1 MHQPEEHP
9 VDRAVREHLEREAA
23 KVDAPAM
30 LAKVRAHSQPP
41 LNVRSLTRR
50 TWLRGAVIGTGG
62 AIAAGAALYFVLG
75 GEGPVEPKMLSAAEL
90 IREAKAAHETEKTD
104 RSYDVLADWEV
115 TPFQKRFPF
124 RPIAKKAKLW
134 TRGNQFFVES
144 NFADG
149 LPVKWGQEKSGRVWI
164 LPRPDRVLVY
174 EPDDL
179 AEPLARFCEM
189 MSLRLVST
197 LAELLTQF
205 DLKREV
211 TGPNEPIRIEANPR
225 GNPNSPLPRLSKVVV
240 ELDPRTKIVRKAVLT
255 RAMNG
260 ETIGAI
266 EFTLLETA
274 SLDEK
279 KYEYRTH
286 AAAVHQIID
295 GPRPPL
301 PQALPRFDPRHDP
314 RVKFREDWL
323 KNWQNRGGPK
333 G

>member
-1 MHQPEEHP
+1 MSAPDEHP

-23 KVDAPAM
+23 TVNAHSM
-30 LAKVRAHSQPP
+30 LAKVRARSPAP
-41 LNVRSLTRR
+41 VNVRSLTRR
-50 TWLRGAVIGTGG
+50 AWLRGAAIGTGG
-62 AIAAGAALYFVLG
+62 AIAAGAGLYFVLG
-75 GEGPVEPKMLSAAEL
+75 GEGPVEPKLLSAAEW
-90 IREAKAAHETEKTD
+90 IQEAKTAHEIEKTD
-104 RSYDVLADWEV
+104 RSYDVVADWEV

-124 RPIAKKAKLW
+124 RPIAKRAKLW
-134 TRGNQFFVES
+134 TRGDQFFVES

-197 LAELLTQF
+197 LADLLNQF
-205 DLKREV
+205 DLKRTN
-211 TGPNEPIRIEANPR
+211 TGPDEPIRIEANPR
-225 GNPNSPLPRLSKVVV
+225 GNPNSLLPRLSRVLI
-240 ELDPRTKIVRKAVLT
+240 ELDPKSKVVRKAVLT

-260 ETIGAI
+260 ETIGSI

-286 AAAVHQIID
+286 VAANHQVID
-295 GPRPPL
+295 GPRTPL
-301 PQALPRFDPRHDP
+301 QTFQRFDPRQDP
-314 RVKFREDWL
+314 RAKFREDWL

-333 G
+333 V

>member
-1 MHQPEEHP
+1 MSAPEEHP

-23 KVDAPAM
+23 MVDAVAV
-30 LAKVRAHSQPP
+30 LAKVRAHAPASVS
-41 LNVRSLTRR
+41 VRNLTRR
-50 TWLRGAVIGTGG
+50 AWLRGAAIGTGG

-75 GEGPVEPKMLSAAEL
+75 GEGPVEPKILSAAEL
-90 IREAKAAHETEKTD
+90 IQEAKTAHEVEKTD
-104 RSYDVLADWEV
+104 RSYDVVADWEV

-134 TRGNQFFVES
+134 TRGDQFFVES

-189 MSLRLVST
+189 MSLRLVGT

-205 DLKREV
+205 DLKRQPA
-211 TGPNEPIRIEANPR
+211 GPNEPIRIEANPR
-225 GNPNSPLPRLSKVVV
+225 GNPNSSLPRLSKVVI
-240 ELDPRTKIVRKAVLT
+240 ELDPKTKIVRKAVLT

-260 ETIGAI
+260 ETIGSI
-266 EFTLLETA
+266 EFTLQETA

-295 GPRPPL
+295 GPRPPH
-301 PQALPRFDPRHDP
+301 PQTLPRFDPRNDP
-314 RVKFREDWL
+314 RVKFRDDWL
-323 KNWQNRGGPK
+323 KTWQNRGGPK